1 MTILP
6 TDTMYGSDRN
16 GMIWGYQFSPEQPA
30 RSINADAA
38 VALLA
43 SPEGVVGQDFVWLHF
58 SRSNTATEP
67 WLLKHLDLPQAF
79 FDTMRAESRS
89 TRIEQ
94 EDDFLIA
101 VLNDVLFAFS
111 FDVSNVETTSICI
124 TPNLMITTRLRP
136 LRSIDKLRRLVR
148 QGLTFSSPVELLS
161 QLLQNQSS
169 VLVDILRQ
177 STNRVDQIEDK
188 LLANRISTSR
198 SELSSL
204 RRVLVRLQRLLA
216 PEPSAFFRLLNRPP
230 EWITKDDLQDLRES
244 AEEIAAAVS
253 DTQALVERVKLI
265 QEELVALLN
274 ERTGRTIYVLTVVTV
289 LALPINMVAGLFG
302 MNVGGIPL
310 ASDKLGFW
318 SIVTILLALTGLLAY
333 LAFGKWR
340 D

>member
-1 MTILP
+1 MTMLT

-16 GMIWGYQFSPEQPA
+16 GLIWGYRFAPDQAASPISAEEAIALLSSPEA
-30 RSINADAA
+30 VSRS
-38 VALLA
+38 
-43 SPEGVVGQDFVWLHF
+43 EFVWLHF
-58 SRSNTATEP
+58 SKSNTATEP
-67 WLLKHLDLPQAF
+67 WLLDHLELPQAF
-79 FDTMRAESRS
+79 FDTMYAESRS

-94 EDDFLIA
+94 EDDVLLA

-111 FDVSNVETTSICI
+111 FDVSAVETTSICI
-124 TPNLMITTRLRP
+124 TPNLMISTRLRP
-136 LRSIDKLRRLVR
+136 LRSIEKLRRLVR
-148 QGLTFSSPVELLS
+148 QGDIFSSPVELLS

-177 STNRVDQIEDK
+177 STGRVDQIEDRM
-188 LLANRISTSR
+188 LANRISTSR

-216 PEPSAFFRLLNRPP
+216 PEPSAFFRLINRPP

-318 SIVTILLALTGLLAY
+318 SIVAILLVLTGLLAY
-333 LAFGKWR
+333 LAFGRWR

>member
-1 MTILP
+1 MTMLT

-16 GMIWGYQFSPEQPA
+16 GLIWGYRFAPDQAASPISAEEAIALLSSPEA
-30 RSINADAA
+30 VSRS
-38 VALLA
+38 
-43 SPEGVVGQDFVWLHF
+43 EFVWLHF
-58 SRSNTATEP
+58 SKSNTATEP
-67 WLLKHLDLPQAF
+67 WLLDHLELPQAF
-79 FDTMRAESRS
+79 FDTMHAESRS

-94 EDDFLIA
+94 EDDVLLA

-111 FDVSNVETTSICI
+111 FDVSAVETTSICI
-124 TPNLMITTRLRP
+124 TPNLMISTRLRP
-136 LRSIDKLRRLVR
+136 LRSIEKLRRLVR
-148 QGLTFSSPVELLS
+148 QGDIFSSPVELLS
-161 QLLQNQSS
+161 Q
-169 VLVDILRQ
+169 
-177 STNRVDQIEDK
+177 
-188 LLANRISTSR
+188 RISTSR

-216 PEPSAFFRLLNRPP
+216 PEPSAFFRLINRPP

-318 SIVTILLALTGLLAY
+318 SIVAILLVLTGLLAY
-333 LAFGKWR
+333 LAFGRWR